1 MQRKAQD
8 RPNLRPKKP
17 SSIRLNAFLSSLIT
31 PEPLGSEPR
40 ILVLQLNRIGDL
52 VLTTPAL
59 QALRETW
66 PQCHVTLVVSE
77 SAEELLP
84 ALPKVNDC
92 LVYRRSFRANRSIF
106 AQLLRGRFDICLDFT
121 GTDRSALLSLASRA
135 KRRVAFNS
143 AKKGPLRALVYQ
155 YFVQVEDFPA
165 HELDRIFQLTRPVGI
180 SNPSQTLR
188 PVLSVPLIFQQR
200 VRRLL
205 KECGVPGDFALI
217 HPGSAAQE
225 KYWLPERWAEVIL
238 GLQHKLRLPCV
249 LTGGADSFEQE
260 HLRSIQTALAVLS
273 TEPLPFPLVTLA
285 GFLDLTLLTAL
296 AERARIV
303 VSCDTAVVHIASAFA
318 RPQVTLFGPTNPFH
332 WHPRHAD
339 SLILAASCPEGPLV
353 EFDPEFPSAPMS
365 QIPSAAVLSAAASL
379 LKKTVSSGQNP
390 PLQRGAETA

>member
-1 MQRKAQD
+1 
-8 RPNLRPKKP
+8 
-17 SSIRLNAFLSSLIT
+17 LNAFLSSLIT

-59 QALRETW
+59 QALRDTW
-66 PQCHVTLVVSE
+66 PRCHITLVVSE

-84 ALPKVNDC
+84 ALPKVDDC
-92 LVYRRSFRANRSIF
+92 LVYRRSLRANRPVF
-106 AQLLRGRFDICLDFT
+106 TQLLRGRFDICLDFT
-121 GTDRSALLSLASRA
+121 GTDRSALLSVASRA

-155 YFVQVEDFPA
+155 HFVQVEDFPA
-165 HELDRIFQLTRPVGI
+165 HELDRIFQLTRPVGVA
-180 SNPSQTLR
+180 SPSQILR
-188 PVLSVPLIFQQR
+188 PVLSVPPISRQR
-200 VRRLL
+200 VGRLL
-205 KECGVPGDFALI
+205 KECGVLGDFALI

-238 GLQHKLRLPCV
+238 GLQHRLCLPCV
-249 LTGGADSFEQE
+249 LTGGADPFEQE

-303 VSCDTAVVHIASAFA
+303 VSCDTAVVHIASAFS

-332 WHPRHAD
+332 WHPRHPD
-339 SLILAASCPEGPLV
+339 SIILAASCPEAPL
-353 EFDPEFPSAPMS
+353 EKFDPLFPAAPMS
-365 QIPSAAVLSAAASL
+365 QIPSAAVLSAAASVL
-379 LKKTVSSGQNP
+379 MKTARDDQNTRP
-390 PLQRGAETA
+390 SEPSETA